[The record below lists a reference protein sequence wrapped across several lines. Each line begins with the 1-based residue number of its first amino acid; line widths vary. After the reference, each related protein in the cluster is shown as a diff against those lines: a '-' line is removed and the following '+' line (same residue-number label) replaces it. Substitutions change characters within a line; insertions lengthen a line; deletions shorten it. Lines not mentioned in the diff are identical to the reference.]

1 MKNKA
6 LKIFLSIVYL
16 FYVYLMISGKIPW
29 NLWTLYVALLA
40 AWFLVCSWL
49 PFNAKSYQTSFS
61 FKLIF
66 AAIQALLVF
75 IFTGAAWQVFNLPQ
89 LFVKKTQSVP
99 YASAPATQT
108 APVNPLQEEDVLSN
122 TSQTTTLAP
131 SAATTEEAETPLREE
146 KVLFPQD
153 TTSPANISAD
163 GGLPPDFMPPSAQLY
178 VPLGTERETSL
189 LEELKKQR
197 EKASASNATEYKAIS
212 PIPANNTAEQMPP
225 APAAQTYGEEQNPK
239 MQDPAY
245 RQAATEVQAEII
257 KQDAKAIQSIFSQQ
271 EMASVNKMI
280 PFSRY
285 PLIKVLIQKHINFTK
300 ANIEEAQKQGFPQK
314 EIDFL
319 RQKLNK
325 LETTKQDFLK
335 RHSKEYQ
342 QQAINQRLTQ
352 LKQKAQ

>member
-131 SAATTEEAETPLREE
+131 SAATKEESETPLREE

-153 TTSPANISAD
+153 TTSPSNISAD
-163 GGLPPDFMPPSAQLY
+163 DGLPPDFMPPLRPIIRA
-178 VPLGTERETSL
+178 PGHREGNKFTRRI
-189 LEELKKQR
+189 KK
-197 EKASASNATEYKAIS
+197 
-212 PIPANNTAEQMPP
+212 
-225 APAAQTYGEEQNPK
+225 
-239 MQDPAY
+239 
-245 RQAATEVQAEII
+245 
-257 KQDAKAIQSIFSQQ
+257 
-271 EMASVNKMI
+271 
-280 PFSRY
+280 
-285 PLIKVLIQKHINFTK
+285 TK
-300 ANIEEAQKQGFPQK
+300 RKSFR
-314 EIDFL
+314 F
-319 RQKLNK
+319 
-325 LETTKQDFLK
+325 
-335 RHSKEYQ
+335 
-342 QQAINQRLTQ
+342 
-352 LKQKAQ
+352 

>member
-1 MKNKA
+1 MA
-6 LKIFLSIVYL
+6 CRRIL
-16 FYVYLMISGKIPW
+16 
-29 NLWTLYVALLA
+29 
-40 AWFLVCSWL
+40 C
-49 PFNAKSYQTSFS
+49 
-61 FKLIF
+61 
-66 AAIQALLVF
+66 
-75 IFTGAAWQVFNLPQ
+75 
-89 LFVKKTQSVP
+89 
-99 YASAPATQT
+99 
-108 APVNPLQEEDVLSN
+108 
-122 TSQTTTLAP
+122 
-131 SAATTEEAETPLREE
+131 
-146 KVLFPQD
+146 
-153 TTSPANISAD
+153 
-163 GGLPPDFMPPSAQLY
+163 PPSAQLY

-342 QQAINQRLTQ
+342 QQAINQRLAQ